1 MCATCGCGQTDGAV
15 HGHEHHDHPHPHHHS
30 HAHDHEHPHEH
41 PARAPWAP
49 PSAGRPVSLELDLL
63 AKNDRLAAGLRADW
77 GEQRILALN
86 VLGGPGAGKTSLLES
101 TIRALGATVP
111 LSVLEGDQATSRDAD
126 RVRAAG
132 ARAEQ
137 INTGAGCH
145 LDAAMVRTGAQALA
159 PPARSVLFVEN
170 VGNLVCPAL
179 FDLGERAKVVL
190 LSVTEGEDKPI
201 KYPHMFRA
209 ARLLVFTKIDLLPHL
224 EFDLERCLGHARQ
237 VNPHLEV
244 LSTSAR
250 TGEGI
255 AAWCDWIRA
264 ELETVGAMT

>member
-1 MCATCGCGQTDGAV
+1 MCATCGCGQMEGAV
-15 HGHEHHDHPHPHHHS
+15 HGDEHQDHAHPHSHS
-30 HAHDHEHPHEH
+30 HAHAHGHEHEHPL
-41 PARAPWAP
+41 RALAP
-49 PSAGRPVSLELDLL
+49 RPVTLELELL

-77 GEQRILALN
+77 AEQRILALN
-86 VLGGPGAGKTSLLES
+86 VLGGPGCGKTSLLEQ
-101 TIRALGATVP
+101 TIRALGSSVP
-111 LSVLEGDQATSRDAD
+111 LAVLEGDQATSRDAD

-137 INTGAGCH
+137 INTGPGCH
-145 LDAAMVRTGAQALA
+145 LDAEMVRNGAQALA
-159 PPARSVLFVEN
+159 PQARSVLLVEN

-190 LSVTEGEDKPI
+190 LSVTEGEDKPL

-209 ARLLVFTKIDLLPHL
+209 ARMVVFTKVDLLPHL
-224 EFDLERCLGHARQ
+224 EFDLERCLSYARQ
-237 VNPHLEV
+237 VNPRLEV

-255 AAWCDWIRA
+255 TAWCDWIRA
-264 ELETVGAMT
+264 ELAEVGARS

>member
-1 MCATCGCGQTDGAV
+1 MCATCGCGEMEGAV
-15 HGHEHHDHPHPHHHS
+15 HGGEHHDHAHPHS
-30 HAHDHEHPHEH
+30 HTHPHDHPHGHEH
-41 PARAPWAP
+41 RAPLAP
-49 PSAGRPVSLELDLL
+49 PRPVTLELDLL
-63 AKNDRLAAGLRADW
+63 AKNDRLAAGLRAGW
-77 GEQRILALN
+77 AEQRILALN
-86 VLGGPGAGKTSLLES
+86 VLGGPGCGKTSLLER
-101 TIRALGATVP
+101 TIRRLGRTVP

-145 LDAAMVRTGAQALA
+145 LDAAMVRAGAELLA
-159 PPARSVLFVEN
+159 PPSRSVLLVEN

-190 LSVTEGEDKPI
+190 LSVTEGEDKPL

-209 ARLLVFTKIDLLPHL
+209 ARMLVFTKIDLLPHL
-224 EFDLERCLGHARQ
+224 DFDVERCLGHARQ

-250 TGEGI
+250 NGQGI
-255 AAWCDWIRA
+255 GDWCDWIRA
-264 ELETVGAMT
+264 ELAVVGGRP